1 MITRNIARVT
11 GPEEISFAGS
21 PSFIQVEALDH
32 ASQLLEV
39 RVSVGAGAAG
49 SLVLTRPGGD
59 THTFTSTGDLQA
71 AGGNVFYLNATDQAE
86 TAQNLREAILQDST
100 LSALFDAV
108 VPFVD
113 QDNGT
118 TVLIRAK
125 APVAEANFT
134 AAVTGALALTWVR
147 PTSSSGDLLLAGES
161 QVKIDAEIYRGGE
174 IPVLTLSKFYDGA
187 PIWFRYGSISEPK
200 EPARPTAGWF
210 DPLTWSEYK
219 AALKLNG
226 KTSPY
231 FFVSDPFYVIQA
243 PNLSGRAA
251 SEFFADP
258 FEVAVPQLSNGPTR
272 PLAPGQ
278 KIYVN
283 LVARDLGTPGPWSV
297 RLSYWKAGEYLTG
310 EEVHP
315 VQALALVNTWEVDP
329 WENVP
334 AGSDEVRA
342 EIVNPDGAAYTYQAR
357 YLILP
362 ECVFEGAWFAFLND
376 LGGWDSINFGAFSR
390 YDDRVT
396 WEAHGKA
403 ITPANLYESEGVAFT
418 DLERIHTLESGA
430 LSDQEAEWAAEF
442 AASPLILDS
451 EGRRVILQEYAIP
464 GDGAKNFKKMTIK
477 YRYADSR
484 ALYK

>member
-21 PSFIQVEALDH
+21 PSFIQVEALEH
-32 ASQLLEV
+32 VVQLLEV
-39 RVSVGAGAAG
+39 RISVGAGAAG

-59 THTFTSTGDLQA
+59 THTFTSTDDLQA
-71 AGGNVFYLNATDQAE
+71 AGGNVFYLNPADPAE
-86 TAQNLREAILQDST
+86 TAQNLREAVLQDST

-113 QDNGT
+113 QDNGA

-125 APVAEANFT
+125 SPVAEANFT
-134 AAVTGALALTWVR
+134 AAVTGSLALTWVQ

-187 PIWFRYGSISEPK
+187 PIWFRYGNISEPK
-200 EPARPTAGWF
+200 GPARPTAGWF

-231 FFVSDPFYVIQA
+231 FFVSNPFYVIQA
-243 PNLSGRAA
+243 PNLTGRVA
-251 SEFFADP
+251 SDYVADP
-258 FEVAVPQLSNGPTR
+258 FQSAVKQLTNGPSRT
-272 PLAPGQ
+272 LAPGQ
-278 KIYVN
+278 KLYVN
-283 LVARDLGTPGPWSV
+283 FVTATFGDQGPWSV
-297 RLSYWKAGEYLTG
+297 RLTYWRAGLFLSE

-315 VQALALVNTWEVDP
+315 VDELTLINTWEVDP
-329 WENVP
+329 WELAP
-334 AGSDEVRA
+334 EGADEVRA
-342 EIVNPDGAAYTYQAR
+342 EVVNSEGAAYSLQAR
-357 YLILP
+357 YMILP

-390 YDDRVT
+390 YDDRAT
-396 WEAHGKA
+396 WETHGKA
-403 ITPANLYESEGVAFT
+403 ITPANLYEAEGVAFT

-484 ALYK
+484 ALHK